1 MRVQAEPINPG
12 RRASQA
18 TMHGVRISAREDY
31 AIRAVIELAS
41 AGGATVTRE
50 QIAERQGIPAPFLEN
65 ILLELRR
72 GELVDAIRGP
82 DGGFRLARP
91 ANEIAVADVIRAV
104 SGPLATVR
112 GQRPTALDYT
122 GSAAAL
128 QELWIALRA
137 NIRGVLETVTVADL
151 AAGKLP
157 ARIKKIAASS
167 GAWE

>member
-1 MRVQAEPINPG
+1 M
-12 RRASQA
+12 
-18 TMHGVRISAREDY
+18 RISAKEDY
-31 AIRAVIELAS
+31 AIRAVVELAAS
-41 AGGATVTRE
+41 GGATVKRE

-72 GELVDAIRGP
+72 NELVEALRGP

-91 ANEIAVADVIRAV
+91 ASEITVADVIRAV

-112 GQRPTALDYT
+112 GQRPTAVDYT

-137 NIRGVLETVTVADL
+137 SIRSVLETVTVADL
-151 AAGKLP
+151 AAGRLP
-157 ARIKKIAASS
+157 ARIRKIAEAPT
-167 GAWE
+167 AWQ

>member
-1 MRVQAEPINPG
+1 M
-12 RRASQA
+12 
-18 TMHGVRISAREDY
+18 RISAKEDY
-31 AIRAVIELAS
+31 ALRAVVELAAS
-41 AGGATVTRE
+41 EGATVKRE

-72 GELVDAIRGP
+72 NELVEAIRGP

-91 ANEIAVADVIRAV
+91 AREIAVADVIRAV

-112 GQRPTALDYT
+112 GQRPTAVDYT

-137 NIRGVLETVTVADL
+137 SIRGVLETVTVADI
-151 AAGKLP
+151 AAGRLP
-157 ARIKKIAASS
+157 ARIRRIAESPNARQEPT
-167 GAWE
+167 GAPPRPAPTRVSRREP